1 MKQKEIVWRTLA
13 DAALAHKRNWN
24 SIREISEASRTS
36 PDTTYLALGRLIDIG
51 AIRANASSG
60 FAVVSVSK
68 LVEAFAASRN
78 LKADTIVSTTL
89 DAAQEVLRDEDFP
102 YVLGGTNAAVHYLGG
117 NNTVSDLGRRII
129 YTPVQDVLSNLPA
142 GDEAI
147 FLVQDELAVRQWRD
161 GYSSIAQTLADLWA
175 SPGWQSA
182 EFLQALKKRMFT
194 ETDWEQPNDA

>member
-1 MKQKEIVWRTLA
+1 MKQKDIVWRTLA

-89 DAAQEVLRDEDFP
+89 DAAQEVLRDEGFP

-142 GDEAI
+142 GDEAT
-147 FLVQDELAVRQWRD
+147 FLVQDELAVTQWRD

-182 EFLQALKKRMFT
+182 EFLQALKKKMFT